1 MSEIISTVDFLV
13 EEEAQVV
20 PSSLDHLSR
29 HELCHMIYRL
39 DYERHTL
46 KEKLVALRHA
56 FSAVNNNNNQNNNV
70 SLGGGPPGG
79 GGVKRRRTRQLP
91 PQLPNKRK
99 SESTSSQQNKNTQ
112 QQQQPEEE
120 KKTAVATPSTKRQK
134 KSNQNDNKSAA
145 TTKTTSSTQP
155 IKSIT
160 PSEMDA
166 IHKRLTEKVTSQI
179 KSSIHGG
186 LRRPRTVAEETGIA
200 LSTAMY
206 IMEKWK
212 RKLTQDTNRIVKWE
226 FKSSSSTTSSSSSS
240 VDDNSKN
247 SIHINTEDDDD
258 DDISKFLLCEKY
270 LSGVRH
276 NGKGFLSIGRNNH
289 NNNGGGTGGGGG
301 GSSNGGGFL
310 LKHAKFESMIVSYN
324 KSVQALKIQVS
335 TRGCNEYGKC

>member
-56 FSAVNNNNNQNNNV
+56 FSAVNNNNNNV
-70 SLGGGPPGG
+70 SLGGGPPGSGG

-91 PQLPNKRK
+91 PQLPKQR
-99 SESTSSQQNKNTQ
+99 STSASSQQNKNTQ
-112 QQQQPEEE
+112 QQQKQPDE
-120 KKTAVATPSTKRQK
+120 KKKAVATPSTKRQK
-134 KSNQNDNKSAA
+134 KSNQNNDNESAA
-145 TTKTTSSTQP
+145 TTTTTTTTTQP
-155 IKSIT
+155 IKNMT

-166 IHKRLTEKVTSQI
+166 IHKRLTEKVLSQI
-179 KSSIHGG
+179 KSSVHGG
-186 LRRPRTVAEETGIA
+186 LRRPRTVAEESDIS
-200 LSTAMY
+200 LPTAMY
-206 IMEKWK
+206 IMKKWK
-212 RKLTQDTNRIVKWE
+212 EKLTQDTHRIVKWE
-226 FKSSSSTTSSSSSS
+226 FKSPSTSS
-240 VDDNSKN
+240 VDNSKK
-247 SIHINTEDDDD
+247 IIEINTDD
-258 DDISKFLLCEKY
+258 DDISKFLGCEKY

-276 NGKGFLSIGRNNH
+276 NGKGFLSIGS
-289 NNNGGGTGGGGG
+289 GSGGG
-301 GSSNGGGFL
+301 GSSSNGGFL

-335 TRGCNEYGKC
+335 TRGCNEHGKC

>member
-56 FSAVNNNNNQNNNV
+56 FSAVKNNNNNA

-91 PQLPNKRK
+91 PQLPHKRK
-99 SESTSSQQNKNTQ
+99 SETTSSQQNKNTQ
-112 QQQQPEEE
+112 QQQQQPEEK
-120 KKTAVATPSTKRQK
+120 KKTAVAAPSTKRQK
-134 KSNQNDNKSAA
+134 KSNQNDHESAA
-145 TTKTTSSTQP
+145 TASTTTTTTQP
-155 IKSIT
+155 IKSMT

-179 KSSIHGG
+179 KSSVHGG
-186 LRRPRTVAEETGIA
+186 LRRPRTVAEETGIS
-200 LSTAMY
+200 LTTAMY

-226 FKSSSSTTSSSSSS
+226 FKSPSTTSSSS
-240 VDDNSKN
+240 VYDNSKN
-247 SIHINTEDDDD
+247 IIHINTDDD

-289 NNNGGGTGGGGG
+289 NNNGGSSGGGGG
-301 GSSNGGGFL
+301 SSSNGGGFL

>member
-1 MSEIISTVDFLV
+1 
-13 EEEAQVV
+13 
-20 PSSLDHLSR
+20 
-29 HELCHMIYRL
+29 MIYRL

-56 FSAVNNNNNQNNNV
+56 FSAVNNNQNNA

-91 PQLPNKRK
+91 PQLPHKRK
-99 SESTSSQQNKNTQ
+99 SETTSSQQNKNTQ
-112 QQQQPEEE
+112 PQQQQQPEEK
-120 KKTAVATPSTKRQK
+120 KKTAVAAPSTKRQK
-134 KSNQNDNKSAA
+134 KSNQNDNESAA
-145 TTKTTSSTQP
+145 TTNTTTTTSTQP
-155 IKSIT
+155 IKSMT

-179 KSSIHGG
+179 KSSVHGG
-186 LRRPRTVAEETGIA
+186 LRRPRTVAEETGIS
-200 LSTAMY
+200 LTTAMY

-212 RKLTQDTNRIVKWE
+212 RKLTHDTNRIVKWE
-226 FKSSSSTTSSSSSS
+226 FKSPSTTSSS

-247 SIHINTEDDDD
+247 IIHISTDDDD

-276 NGKGFLSIGRNNH
+276 NGKGFLSIGRNNNN
-289 NNNGGGTGGGGG
+289 NNNGGSGSGGGS
-301 GSSNGGGFL
+301 SSNGGGFL

>member
-56 FSAVNNNNNQNNNV
+56 FSAVNNNQNNA

-91 PQLPNKRK
+91 PQLPHKRK
-99 SESTSSQQNKNTQ
+99 SETTSSQQNKNTQ
-112 QQQQPEEE
+112 PQQQQPEEK
-120 KKTAVATPSTKRQK
+120 KKTAVAAPSTKRQK
-134 KSNQNDNKSAA
+134 KSNQNDNESAA
-145 TTKTTSSTQP
+145 STTTTSTQP
-155 IKSIT
+155 IKSMT

-179 KSSIHGG
+179 KSSVHGG
-186 LRRPRTVAEETGIA
+186 LRRPRTVAEETGIS
-200 LSTAMY
+200 LTTAMY

-226 FKSSSSTTSSSSSS
+226 FKSSSSTSSSS

-247 SIHINTEDDDD
+247 IIHINTDDDD

-276 NGKGFLSIGRNNH
+276 NGKGFLSIGRNN
-289 NNNGGGTGGGGG
+289 NNNNVGSGNGGGGG
-301 GSSNGGGFL
+301 SSSNGGGFL

>member
-56 FSAVNNNNNQNNNV
+56 FSALNNNQINV
-70 SLGGGPPGG
+70 SSLGGGPPGS

-91 PQLPNKRK
+91 PQLPHKRK
-99 SESTSSQQNKNTQ
+99 SETTSSQQNKNTQ
-112 QQQQPEEE
+112 QQQQPEEK
-120 KKTAVATPSTKRQK
+120 KKTAVAAPSTKRQK
-134 KSNQNDNKSAA
+134 KSNQNDHESGA
-145 TTKTTSSTQP
+145 TTTTTTSTQP
-155 IKSIT
+155 IKSMT

-179 KSSIHGG
+179 KSSVHGG
-186 LRRPRTVAEETGIA
+186 LRRPRTVAEETGIS
-200 LSTAMY
+200 LTTAMY

-226 FKSSSSTTSSSSSS
+226 FKSPSSTSSSS

-247 SIHINTEDDDD
+247 IIHITTDDDD

-289 NNNGGGTGGGGG
+289 NNNGGSSGGG
-301 GSSNGGGFL
+301 GSSSNDGFL

-335 TRGCNEYGKC
+335 TKGCNEYGKC